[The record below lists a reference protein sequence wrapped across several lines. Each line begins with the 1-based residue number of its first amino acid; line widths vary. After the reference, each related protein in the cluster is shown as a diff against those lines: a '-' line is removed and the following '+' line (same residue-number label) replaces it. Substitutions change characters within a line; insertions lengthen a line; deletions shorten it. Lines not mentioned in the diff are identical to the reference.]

1 LDSLGLTWIHLESL
15 GLTWYHLVV
24 LKSPANHI
32 KSRASETNGT
42 GEQLGQRKA
51 TSGRELHQI
60 TPRTHQN
67 ASDHTITHPEHMQH
81 HRRTHRGTWIHVD
94 SPNLIDLTWL
104 SLKPQQITLKTE
116 LARPT
121 APGDQRDERHR
132 GISGENPKIHQEISK
147 SPPGPTRRLQNPSRK
162 HQRCS
167 RSSQNNFL
175 FRFPTKSS
183 TNPKGT
189 PEPRSTNRTPE
200 PQPQD
205 HARRSH

>member
-1 LDSLGLTWIHLESL
+1 MDSLGLTWIHLDSLGITWFHLDSLGLTWIHLDSL

-42 GEQLGQRKA
+42 GEQLDQRKA

-67 ASDHTITHPEHMQH
+67 ASDHTRTHPEHMQH

-104 SLKPQQITLKTE
+104 SLKPQQITLKAE
-116 LARPT
+116 LAGRT
-121 APGDQRDERHR
+121 APVNNSGDQRR
-132 GISGENPKIHQEISK
+132 
-147 SPPGPTRRLQNPSRK
+147 
-162 HQRCS
+162 
-167 RSSQNNFL
+167 
-175 FRFPTKSS
+175 
-183 TNPKGT
+183 
-189 PEPRSTNRTPE
+189 EP
-200 PQPQD
+200 
-205 HARRSH
+205 